1 MAYRRP
7 KVLVLGDTLLDLWV
21 QALPR
26 QANPEGA
33 ALIACGKSD
42 ERQATIGGAGLVAT
56 LLYSLG
62 MRVKLMSRL
71 GDDAPGATVHSLLH
85 EFGLSCKNIK
95 FSSTFLTPAKMRFVN
110 DHGIVAF
117 RYDEEETAE
126 QYLTHKS
133 RDFDFERYNE
143 HIQRANML
151 VVADYGKGYCQFHGK
166 KIIDA
171 ARYYGVLSVV
181 GAKPAVLN
189 AYRGAD
195 VVKLNSAEAKEYL
208 ELNNVAWSPD
218 KHETAQCVLQTAD
231 AHLVVITAGRNGT
244 IYAVRQADGSIK
256 TYHGPAKACFPA
268 VANCVGAG
276 DAFLAGMVGELTLP
290 PKLKG
295 PPGDAR
301 VHQTIAAASSVAA
314 QYLNRGFPMV
324 DPAVPYLASYAKRT
338 ETSTALKVLSFDEA
352 TALCSA
358 WRSIGDTIVFT
369 NGCFDLLHYGHVSLL
384 EQAKQQGKKLIVA
397 VNGDMSVRLLKGPK
411 RPVQDFKTRSQV
423 IAGLGCVDAVV
434 MLDEEDFA
442 AQPALRAMLTTFVP
456 DVLVKGAQYK
466 EEEIVGFEEMVNRDS
481 PGRVWRCPMV
491 DGISTTQV
499 LERMQNAQ

>member
-7 KVLVLGDTLLDLWV
+7 KVLVLGDVLLDLWI

-26 QANPEGA
+26 QGNPEGA
-33 ALIACGKSD
+33 AMIACGKSD
-42 ERQATIGGAGLVAT
+42 NREATIGGAGLVAT

-71 GDDAPGATVHSLLH
+71 GEDAPGATVHALLH
-85 EFGLSCKNIK
+85 EFGLSCKNVK
-95 FSSTFLTPAKMRFVN
+95 FTSAFVTPAKMRFVN
-110 DHGIVAF
+110 DHGMVAF
-117 RYDEEETAE
+117 RYDEEETTA
-126 QYLTHKS
+126 QYVEHKS

-171 ARYYGVLSVV
+171 ARYYGVPSVV
-181 GAKPAVLN
+181 AAKPSMLN
-189 AYRGAD
+189 AYKGAD

-208 ELNNVAWSPD
+208 ELNDVTWSPD
-218 KHETAQCVLQTAD
+218 KHETAQFVLETAE
-231 AHLVVITAGRNGT
+231 AHMAVITAGRSGT
-244 IYAVRQADGSIK
+244 VYAVRQPDGNIK

-290 PKLKG
+290 PRLHE
-295 PPGDAR
+295 PPDDAR
-301 VHQTIAAASSVAA
+301 AHQTIAAASSVAA
-314 QYLNRGFPMV
+314 QYLTRGFPTV

-338 ETSTALKVLSFDEA
+338 ETATSLKVLSFEEA

-358 WRSIGDTIVFT
+358 WRSMGETVVFT
-369 NGCFDLLHYGHVSLL
+369 NGCFDLLHHGHVTLL

-434 MLDEEDFA
+434 MLDEEDFV
-442 AQPALRAMLTTFVP
+442 AQPALRAMITTFVP
-456 DVLVKGAQYK
+456 DVLVKGSQYK

-491 DGISTTQV
+491 GGISTTQV
-499 LERMQNAQ
+499 LERIQNAQ